1 MIKDLSI
8 RNKIVLLLVF
18 PVLGLILSAAFNI
31 SSKWDQQLQIKETQQ
46 LVNLSGVLDRLAHNM
61 AVERG
66 LSAGFLGSKGQQMG
80 EKLQQQRVVVDQA
93 AADLEQFLR
102 TFNHPSQAIH
112 EAVDALLQR
121 AARRSEIRQAI
132 NALAP
137 DNGGFAFYSEA
148 NSVALELI
156 DSISGAVTEGVL
168 ARQLRS
174 LSASLWI
181 KERIGQ
187 ERGMMNGLF
196 ASGRYSDKK
205 AQTVRGFISDQSIY
219 LKVLQNNIA
228 PNQREV
234 WNTGEAAFDVA
245 RYQEM
250 RDTIFSKGAKV
261 ALITR
266 LQSVI
271 GYGGMIHNFK
281 NYVLKKQPRYRR
293 KVLQQHT
300 EAMEILKQFEALPG
314 TTSEEHSRIS
324 DIRFV
329 LDNYKKALEIG
340 KKKKVK
346 GVELERLID
355 IVDRPALMAIS
366 ALSTKIE
373 GVSAEEWFG
382 LATQR
387 IGIFKGVAD
396 QISADTTAMTQS
408 LVQSTQRSLLV
419 TALLTIVVITVVII
433 LGLMISRR
441 LISGIVSVNS
451 AMAKIESDGNF
462 DHRVHIDGGDEL
474 AQMAG
479 SINNHLSALK
489 HAIDE
494 VGSVMQTA
502 AEGDYGDR
510 IENSLP
516 GDLGT
521 LKQSINSSLEAT
533 QSALS
538 AVNEVMGGVA
548 RGEFEHRV
556 DNEGMHGE
564 LELFGNQV
572 NEAVSSLQ
580 RTSDGLS
587 SVMQAIVRGD
597 FTYRMDPQVEGS
609 IRTDVDHAMEAMEA
623 AISEITDV
631 MGQVAEGN
639 LDSVIQGDYPGQ
651 LATLSTAINHTLDN
665 LRHTVSEVSNVVIAL
680 NQGIKEIS
688 TGNEEL
694 SNRTSSQAASLEET
708 AASMEEMSSTVR
720 HNADNANEANSLSN
734 RANQQ
739 AVEGVDVLERSIKA
753 MEEITSS
760 SQKMTEI
767 INLIDSIAFQT
778 NLLALNAA
786 VEAARAGEH
795 GRGFA
800 VVAGEVRTLA
810 QRAADATQEISS
822 LIDES
827 NQHVTDGSQ
836 LVNDS
841 GKSLDSIRQSVAHVN
856 EIMSEIASASS
867 EQSNGIDQVNTAVS
881 QLDAV
886 NQRNAALVEE
896 TAAASR
902 NLIEQANHLEQLIGF
917 FKVSRG

>member
-8 RNKIVLLLVF
+8 RNKIVLLLFF
-18 PVLGLILSAAFNI
+18 PVLGLVLLSAFNI
-31 SSKWDQQLQIKETQQ
+31 SSKWEQQQQIKQTQQ
-46 LVNLSGVLDRLAHNM
+46 LVGLSAALDHLAHNM

-80 EKLQQQRVVVDQA
+80 EKLQQQRVVVDEA
-93 AADLEQFLR
+93 VTKLEQF
-102 TFNHPSQAIH
+102 TAAFSYPSQ
-112 EAVDALLQR
+112 EMRERVEGLLQR
-121 AARRSEIRQAI
+121 AAQRIEIRQAI
-132 NALAP
+132 DALAP
-137 DNGGFAFYSEA
+137 DNGGFAYYSTT
-148 NSVALELI
+148 NSISLELI
-156 DSISGAVTEGVL
+156 DSISGAVTEGLL

-174 LSASLWI
+174 LSAALWI

-196 ASGRYSDKK
+196 ASGRYNTDK
-205 AQTVRGFISDQSIY
+205 AQTIRGFISDQSIY
-219 LKVLQNNIA
+219 LKVLQSNIA
-228 PNQREV
+228 PNQRAIWEQR
-234 WNTGEAAFDVA
+234 EAEFDA
-245 RYQEM
+245 DRYQQM
-250 RDTIFSKGAKV
+250 RDAVFSKGEKV

-266 LQSVI
+266 LQSVV

-293 KVLQQHT
+293 KVLQQHG
-300 EAMEILKQFEALPG
+300 EAMDILQQFEALPG
-314 TTSEEHSRIS
+314 TTEAEHSRIG

-329 LDNYKKALEIG
+329 LDNYKTALEIG
-340 KKKKVK
+340 KKQKVK
-346 GVELERLID
+346 GEELERLID
-355 IVDRPALMAIS
+355 IVDRPALKAIA
-366 ALSTKIE
+366 ALSTLIE
-373 GVSAEEWFG
+373 GVSAEEWFT

-387 IGIFKGVAD
+387 ISIFKGVSD
-396 QISADTTAMTQS
+396 QISTDTTELTHA
-408 LVQSTQRSLLV
+408 LVRSTQRSLITTATL
-419 TALLTIVVITVVII
+419 TALVIALVVI
-433 LGLMISRR
+433 LGLTISRR

-451 AMAKIESDGNF
+451 AMSKIESDGNF
-462 DHRVHIDGGDEL
+462 EHRVHIDGKDEL
-474 AQMAG
+474 AQMAN
-479 SINNHLSALK
+479 SINNHLGGLK

-502 AEGDYGDR
+502 AEGDYGSR

-521 LKQSINSSLEAT
+521 LKQHINSSLEAT
-533 QSALS
+533 QQALN
-538 AVNEVMGGVA
+538 AVNGVMSGVA
-548 RGEFEHRV
+548 QGEFHHRV
-556 DNEGMHGE
+556 DVAEFHGE
-564 LELFGNQV
+564 LELFGNSV
-572 NEAVSSLQ
+572 NAAVTSLE
-580 RTSDGLS
+580 RTSNGLS
-587 SVMQAIVRGD
+587 SVMQAIVSGD
-597 FTYRMDPQVEGS
+597 FTYRMDPQVEGQ
-609 IRTDVDHAMEAMEA
+609 IRTDVDRAMESMEA
-623 AISEITDV
+623 AISEIGAV
-631 MGQVAEGN
+631 MAQVAEGN
-639 LDSVIQGDYPGQ
+639 LDSTIQGEYPGQ
-651 LATLSTAINHTLDN
+651 LATMSQAINHTLDN
-665 LRHTVSEVSNVVIAL
+665 LQHIVAEVRKVVIAL

-688 TGNEEL
+688 VGNEEL

-720 HNADNANEANSLSN
+720 HNADNANEAHNLSN
-734 RANQQ
+734 RANGQ
-739 AVEGVDVLERSIKA
+739 AVEGVEVLERSIKA
-753 MEEITSS
+753 MDEITSS
-760 SQKMTEI
+760 SQKMTDI

-827 NQHVTDGSQ
+827 NQHVKDGSQ

-841 GKSLDSIRQSVAHVN
+841 GKSLDSIRQSIAHVN
-856 EIMSEIASASS
+856 EIMSEIASATNQ
-867 EQSNGIDQVNTAVS
+867 QSNGIDQVNTAVG

-902 NLIEQANHLEQLIGF
+902 NLIDQADHLEQLIGF
-917 FKVSRG
+917 FK